1 MFPYALFETV
11 SSFIPHSSSS
21 SSTTMLEVGS
31 SSGSKI
37 LSLPEAGT
45 VVPPYEHPHH
55 LLGLSAPLVPPG
67 VSLEGYSW
75 WFSQEMGGIHGI
87 SGRAASCSSSSGY
100 LYTPNN
106 ESAGE
111 VNPIFSPAPEPA
123 A

>member
-67 VSLEGYSW
+67 VSLEGYSSVVFPRNGW
-75 WFSQEMGGIHGI
+75 DSWDF
-87 SGRAASCSSSSGY
+87 RAGSELLFLVRVFIYS
-100 LYTPNN
+100 
-106 ESAGE
+106 
-111 VNPIFSPAPEPA
+111 
-123 A
+123 